1 MSVRIIKLSLLV
13 LIGLSAI
20 TISCQKMD
28 RPQLKQLIL
37 DTIPEAPP
45 YNPVKTLFSFE
56 GNSGDSGEAK
66 SSTIDSN
73 VTYGAGV
80 NGKAVIFGSRGY
92 IVEKTISDSLKS
104 LGSFTLAFWMNGAG
118 PVTGGAQGL
127 FAISNKTQ
135 FWGNLELFLE
145 NLDAGDTAFLKVH
158 MFNAS
163 APDGVGEQWNEIKLA
178 GALNKWTHIALTYD
192 SATSKLNLYMDGA
205 LTSLSKVLS
214 DGKYGG
220 ITFKDVNGMSV
231 GTYAFQPTPSLTNH
245 GPEDWARSFN
255 GSMDQLR
262 LEKGALSATEI
273 KSLYD
278 SKQ

>member
-1 MSVRIIKLSLLV
+1 MTIKIIKLSLLV
-13 LIGLSAI
+13 FIGVSMA

-28 RPQLKQLIL
+28 RPEIGKLIL

-66 SSTIDSN
+66 SATIDSN
-73 VTYGAGV
+73 VTYGTGV
-80 NGKAVIFGSRGY
+80 NGKAVIIGSKGY
-92 IVEKTISDSLKS
+92 IVEKVVSDSLKN
-104 LGSFTLAFWMNGAG
+104 LGSFTLAFWMNTTG
-118 PVTGGAQGL
+118 PVKDGARGI

-163 APDGVGEQWNEIKLA
+163 ASDGVGEQWNEIKLP

-192 SATSKLNLYMDGA
+192 SASSKLNLYMDGA

-220 ITFKDVNGMSV
+220 IRFNDVNGMV
-231 GTYAFQPTPSLTNH
+231 IGNYAFQPTPSLTNH
-245 GPEDWARSFN
+245 GPEDWARSFS
-255 GSMDQLR
+255 GSLDQLR
-262 LEKGALSATEI
+262 LEKGAMTADEVNH
-273 KSLYD
+273 LYT
-278 SKQ
+278 SKE